1 MLLPTPEDF
10 SLPFYISS
18 SIGISFLKPASSS
31 PLMIPFLPLFVTY
44 PAFFISSHYP
54 CDINFLH
61 KHCLSAFPMIQ
72 SSELFKHYL
81 LSKTWLTGI
90 FVQHQDVSAHCNHV
104 YRSLVVGGLK
114 TPILFLAFGIVLRT
128 WISSAVH
135 HHLKVTFKHIE
146 FPGPPSLIA
155 QVKIAFNFN
164 FLPFD
169 GSSPLLTWFEH
180 ELLFWFLGFLWPS
193 LLTSNWLI

>member
-1 MLLPTPEDF
+1 MLLPARKDF
-10 SLPFYISS
+10 SLSFYISAA
-18 SIGISFLKPASSS
+18 IGISFLKPASSS
-31 PLMIPFLPLFVTY
+31 LSMIPFLPLFVTY
-44 PAFFISSHYP
+44 PVFFNSSD
-54 CDINFLH
+54 CLFDINFLH

-81 LSKTWLTGI
+81 FSKTWLVGM

-114 TPILFLAFGIVLRT
+114 TAILFPAFGIVLRT

-135 HHLKVTFKHIE
+135 HHLKVAFRHIG
-146 FPGPPSLIA
+146 FPGPPPLIA
-155 QVKIAFNFN
+155 QFKIAFNFN

-169 GSSPLLTWFEH
+169 GSTPSLTWFEQ
-180 ELLFWFLGFLWPS
+180 ELLFWFLGFLWTS
-193 LLTSNWLI
+193 LLTSYWLI